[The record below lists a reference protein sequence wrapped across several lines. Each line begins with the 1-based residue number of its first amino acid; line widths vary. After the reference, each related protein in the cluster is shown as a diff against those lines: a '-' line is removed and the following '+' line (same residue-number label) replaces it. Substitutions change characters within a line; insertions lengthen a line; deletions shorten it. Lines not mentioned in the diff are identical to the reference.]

1 MDITGIFSESFWWV
15 APVISAATVLL
26 AGVVNGL
33 LKIEKGVWP
42 QVVAWVLASG
52 LSVGAYFAG
61 LVEMGDPQW
70 LGVVA
75 LCAVTGLSSNGIYD
89 IPTIKAWVDAWFAKK
104 PTLKQKKVQ
113 G

>member
-42 QVVAWVLASG
+42 QVVA
-52 LSVGAYFAG
+52 
-61 LVEMGDPQW
+61 
-70 LGVVA
+70 
-75 LCAVTGLSSNGIYD
+75 
-89 IPTIKAWVDAWFAKK
+89 
-104 PTLKQKKVQ
+104 
-113 G
+113 